1 MWTCGRAGRGQ
12 APVRAEVSGHSQP
25 TRGRAASTDGVTVR
39 LLYVI
44 DSLVPAGAERSL
56 EALAPHYVARGVR
69 LDVAYLHE
77 RAGLQRELE
86 DAGAR
91 LFSLAGRGGRAGW
104 LARTV
109 ALVRR
114 LRPDLV
120 HTTLFEADVTGRAAA
135 RLAGV
140 PVVSSLVNETYGP
153 AHLGDPQL
161 RRWKV
166 RAAQLVDG
174 ATARFATRLHAVS
187 AFVANTMAWRL
198 RFPRERID
206 VVPRARDPVR
216 LGRRTP
222 ERRDATRAR
231 LDVDSRSPLVLAV
244 ARQEHQKGL
253 DVLLEALALV
263 QREVTD
269 ARLIVAGR
277 PGNQTPALLELVERL
292 GLRDAVR
299 FLGSRDDVPDLLCA
313 ADVLALPSRREGF
326 PGAMVEAMALEVPIV
341 ASDLPQ
347 VREVVDAS
355 GASLVPPGSP
365 EALAAE
371 IGHVLVDPEGA
382 AGRVERAQTRFRE
395 RLTVDRVA
403 DEMIAFY
410 GRALAG
416 TPGWGAGG
424 AEGPCV

>member
-1 MWTCGRAGRGQ
+1 MWTLRPAGRGQ
-12 APVRAEVSGHSQP
+12 APVRAEVGGHSEP

-56 EALAPHYVARGVR
+56 EALAPHYAARGVR

-166 RAAQLVDG
+166 RTAQLVDG

-187 AFVANTMAWRL
+187 AFVANTMASRL

-222 ERRDATRAR
+222 ERRDATRVR

-263 QREVTD
+263 QREVTG

-277 PGNQTPALLELVERL
+277 PGNQTPELLELVERL

-313 ADVLALPSRREGF
+313 ADVLAVPSRREGF
-326 PGAMVEAMALEVPIV
+326 PGAIVEAMALELPIV

-347 VREVVDAS
+347 VREVVEAS

-365 EALAAE
+365 EELAAE
-371 IGHVLVDPEGA
+371 IARVLVDPGGA
-382 AGRVERAQTRFRE
+382 ARRVERAQTRFRE
-395 RLTVDRVA
+395 RLTVERVA

-424 AEGPCV
+424 AAGPCV